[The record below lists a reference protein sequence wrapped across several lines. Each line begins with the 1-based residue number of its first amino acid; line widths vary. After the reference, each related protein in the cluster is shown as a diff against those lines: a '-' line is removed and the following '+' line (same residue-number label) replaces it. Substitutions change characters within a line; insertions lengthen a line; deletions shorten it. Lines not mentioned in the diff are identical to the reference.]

1 MKKLSILVA
10 SVAVALG
17 FSSCETSHDDNPVLA
32 AQEGVLENVDYLN
45 TPVMQNEY
53 ILLTQEN
60 ESAALNLTCSQPKE
74 YGYAASVRYVPEISL
89 TEDFATS
96 RLCNDNWSSV
106 CSEISITN
114 RNVAEYMC
122 EALGVETAADLPQ
135 DYMPLYVRLV
145 ANLYTNQGALIEG
158 HTIISNVV
166 AFNYVRINY
175 LAVWVKDIPVDLF
188 LVGTINDWTVGDPTF
203 QFHTGAEKN
212 TWETAKITIPAG
224 SGIKVSP
231 SAWNA
236 DFNGAPFNA
245 GNNGS
250 PIEIDVDYEL
260 NVDKDSG
267 DISCPEGFNGVARI
281 TLNGAGK
288 YILRLIPD

>member
-17 FSSCETSHDDNPVLA
+17 FTSCETTHDDNPVLA
-32 AQEGVLENVDYLN
+32 AQDGVLENVDYLN

-53 ILLTQEN
+53 VLLTQEN
-60 ESAALNLTCSQPKE
+60 ETASLNLTCSQPTE
-74 YGYAASVRYVPEISL
+74 YGYAASVRYVPEISI

-96 RLCNDNWSSV
+96 RLCSDNWSSV
-106 CSEISITN
+106 CSEIAITN

-122 EALGVETAADLPQ
+122 EALGVQTAADLPQ

-166 AFNYVRINY
+166 SFNYVKVGY
-175 LAVWVKDIPVDLF
+175 LAVWVKDIPVDLY
-188 LVGTINDWTVGDPTF
+188 LVGTLNNWTTGDAAL

-212 TWETAKITIPAG
+212 TWETNKITIPAG
-224 SGIKVSP
+224 SNFKVSP
-231 SAWNA
+231 SSWNA

-245 GNNGS
+245 GTNGNS
-250 PIEIDVDYEL
+250 IAIDSDYEL
-260 NVDKDSG
+260 NVNKDSS
-267 DISCPEGFNGVARI
+267 DIPCPDEFNGIARI
-281 TLNGAGK
+281 TFTGGK